1 MCQVIAYKA
10 QNNENNMLAASEN
23 TLNEIYQGLR
33 GFHGS
38 MKELSKRRGCTR
50 EWVRLVFKGDYVDN
64 NLVKIAAELL
74 LEKTQERAAGQQQ
87 IEATMLEVR
96 AAQN

>member
-1 MCQVIAYKA
+1 MSAT
-10 QNNENNMLAASEN
+10 EN

-33 GFHGS
+33 RFHGS

-74 LEKTQERAAGQQQ
+74 LEKTQERAAVQKQ
-87 IEATMLEVR
+87 IEVTMLEAR
-96 AAQN
+96 AVQN